1 MSRLQFYPKS
11 HRYKLDGQW
20 VPGVTTMMKGVPK
33 EALPYWSARY
43 VAEWVADHQ
52 DEVTTLWS
60 GGRAPMVGFLKELP
74 WEKRDTAATR
84 GNMVHAITA
93 RLLGTGGSE
102 EVDDAVAGYVEAAM
116 SFAADWGLVA
126 EHCEVPGYHQDLL
139 YAGTIDV
146 IGRLTRGPNL
156 GDNSV
161 VLDWKTSESGIW
173 PETGLQ
179 LAGYRGFTHIQV
191 TPNTEDHVE
200 LEQPLDAPMPP
211 TTHGVAVHLTPTGY
225 EAFEVASGPDVLKKL
240 RHARVIKE
248 MVDDMKKR
256 KDAWV
261 RELGGTS

>member
-33 EALPYWSARY
+33 QLEYWSARY

-84 GNMVHAITA
+84 GNIVHAITA

-102 EVDDAVAGYVEAAM
+102 EVDAAVAGHVEAAM
-116 SFAADWGLVA
+116 SFAEDWGLVA
-126 EHCEVPGYHQDLL
+126 EHCEVPGYHEHLR

-146 IGRLTRGPNL
+146 VGRLARGPNL

-191 TPNTEDHVE
+191 EEGRE
-200 LEQPLDAPMPP
+200 LSDTPMPA

-225 EAFEVASGPDVLKKL
+225 EAFEVASGPDVLKQL

-248 MVDDMKKR
+248 MVDDMKKH
-256 KDAWV
+256 KDTWV
-261 RELGGTS
+261 RELGAPSVGEESA